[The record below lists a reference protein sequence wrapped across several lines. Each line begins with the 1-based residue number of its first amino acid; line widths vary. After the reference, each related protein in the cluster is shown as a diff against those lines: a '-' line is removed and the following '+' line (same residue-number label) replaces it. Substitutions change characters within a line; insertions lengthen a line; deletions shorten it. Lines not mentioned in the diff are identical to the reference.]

1 MREIDNNINN
11 SSNGVNNLKGIQ
23 KPTPDEVNVN
33 ETPSSAPAESKEITD
48 LSGPAV
54 TLGKSQV
61 SSDSVEKDMK
71 FFAKNPEAVR
81 KLDAVFE
88 GKFLKEHSYEEAT
101 RLMDAYKNE
110 FINK

>member
-11 SSNGVNNLKGIQ
+11 GSNNVNNIKGIQ
-23 KPTPDEVNVN
+23 KPAPDETVAN
-33 ETPSSAPAESKEITD
+33 ETPAAAPVESKEITD
-48 LSGPAV
+48 LTGPAA
-54 TLGKSQV
+54 TIGKSQV
-61 SSDSVEKDMK
+61 TSDSVEKDMQ

-81 KLDAVFE
+81 KLNAVFE
-88 GKFLKEHSYEEAT
+88 GKFSKEHSYEEAT